1 MTRIRTWCLPA
12 ELCTSCC
19 RLGCGMHAA
28 PIAGVWQA
36 GVAWHASGYARPGKR
51 VSSERVCAHIV
62 VYLTYGGLTLR
73 ELCCLL
79 GCVGLRCWCTCVFL
93 FVVQPLSASFVVAAA
108 TPVQQSLICIVCRR
122 CSPLLVGH
130 QRHLSSCVDIVEM
143 AKSRDASQDLC
154 RLCARVGPTLTQ
166 HVARCLHVP
175 ARCRVGKHNPYHASC
190 CTVRE
195 LAATMHPNQNRK
207 CSAVVWRVE
216 DTLGGVACFFLDACG
231 LG

>member
-108 TPVQQSLICIVCRR
+108 TPVQRSLYASFVVAAAHCWWVTNGTY
-122 CSPLLVGH
+122 PPVLTLLRWPNLEMRPRTCAGCVLVWAPHSHSMLLGACMYPPGVG
-130 QRHLSSCVDIVEM
+130 
-143 AKSRDASQDLC
+143 
-154 RLCARVGPTLTQ
+154 
-166 HVARCLHVP
+166 
-175 ARCRVGKHNPYHASC
+175 
-190 CTVRE
+190 
-195 LAATMHPNQNRK
+195 
-207 CSAVVWRVE
+207 
-216 DTLGGVACFFLDACG
+216 
-231 LG
+231 